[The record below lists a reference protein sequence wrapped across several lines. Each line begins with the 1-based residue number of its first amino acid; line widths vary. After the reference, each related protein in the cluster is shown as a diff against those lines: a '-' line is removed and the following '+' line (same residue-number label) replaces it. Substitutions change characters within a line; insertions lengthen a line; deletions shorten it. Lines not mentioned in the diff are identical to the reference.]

1 MELAKNQEQIR
12 KQLMELRDEMGKNGE
27 KGKIDNIIN
36 KMEENETDI
45 INNRIIQETINRQE
59 EILSKLLEADD
70 ARREQDKDQK
80 RESTEWEFQIDYKNS
95 DFIDYQKQKNSQ
107 NEMLKTVPL
116 QLNPFYKKKVK
127 KYFQNMTND

>member
-1 MELAKNQEQIR
+1 MIEINCIDSNIEWLILADEDVIFKNA
-12 KQLMELRDEMGKNGE
+12 NVVYS
-27 KGKIDNIIN
+27 IIN